1 VKVSGK
7 ETRMLARFRRIA
19 EERRAVCPVLIDSM
33 PVEALEGDTVLTAL
47 MLSRGFAR
55 LSEFADGKRAG
66 FCLMGACQDCW
77 VWTGEG
83 ERLRA
88 CSTAVRPGMD
98 IRTEVPEGLW
108 QICAS

>member
-1 VKVSGK
+1 
-7 ETRMLARFRRIA
+7 MPARFRRIA
-19 EERRAVCPVLIDSM
+19 EERRAACPVLIDGK

-55 LSEFADGKRAG
+55 LSEFADGERAG

-88 CSTAVRPGMD
+88 CSTAVLPGMD

-108 QICAS
+108 PICAS